1 MASNR
6 IRHSPRVRRGAIT
19 LVVLTITLSV
29 ESILLSEPTDPAEC
43 VAVSVTGFWH
53 GYKDQRFTVATSP
66 ASADAGAQQLWS
78 PGRFA
83 SEFDTLYRGPAV
95 LVIRHG
101 HWVGED
107 HLHLSKHCPASD
119 DGSAGV
125 VMSRDP
131 DRPGG
136 NLDNSFAV
144 LLRIFTV
151 LGAILLPLFLIWRRI
166 LSSRTARRRA

>member
-1 MASNR
+1 
-6 IRHSPRVRRGAIT
+6 VTLAIM
-19 LVVLTITLSV
+19 LPV
-29 ESILLSEPTDPAEC
+29 ESILLHEPTAPPEC
-43 VAVSVTGFWH
+43 VAVNVTGFWH
-53 GYKDQRFTVATSP
+53 GYRQQQFTVATSP

-101 HWVGED
+101 HWVGD
-107 HLHLSKHCPASD
+107 NHLHLTRHCPVSD
-119 DGSAGV
+119 DGSASV

-136 NLDNSFAV
+136 NLDNDSTV

-151 LGAILLPLFLIWRRI
+151 LGAIYLPLFLVWRRFS
-166 LSSRTARRRA
+166 SSRTTRRHA